1 MVQGCSR
8 QPLKFDEMFAVV
20 NIFLC
25 LCEQVQEFEGKETAL
40 LIDRYKYLDLLPCSD
55 SELKAI
61 GYMVCIDTQFQDMHM
76 YLRKIPGS

>member
-1 MVQGCSR
+1 M
-8 QPLKFDEMFAVV
+8 KFDETFAVG
-20 NIFLC
+20 NILC

-61 GYMVCIDTQFQDMHM
+61 GYMVCRDTQYHDMYM
-76 YLRKIPGS
+76 YLGKIPAS